1 MKKIILL
8 FILIN
13 ITKNSVSQ
21 KNNPY
26 NKTNDQLNNMSKSYL
41 RMIGEDDN
49 IDAQHP
55 INASDPDHI
64 AYLADVFSYK
74 DGTLNI
80 NNSPTSNLDETLDQ
94 LIADGKL
101 HPDKREEVKESI
113 LKYWKD
119 GPYPGNFGDD
129 VVAYAK
135 DWLQKGN
142 DAKEYQNKII
152 YFDKA
157 IKLNPYYAD
166 AYNMRGFAK
175 YFLNDKNG
183 ACLDWNKAGELGYSD
198 AYTNIKNFCQ

>member
-55 INASDPDHI
+55 INASDPDHK

-101 HPDKREEVKESI
+101 HPDRREEVKESI